1 MAKQAPSR
9 GVAASPAKPQA
20 APAKT
25 PAQAKAPP
33 AKASAQAK
41 ASPSSPAS
49 GDRKQDPKKIRKL
62 IDLGKERGYLT
73 YTEVNEAVPREGST
87 TEELD
92 SVMSM
97 LGDMDIEV
105 VESMDEDGLA
115 PEVEAE
121 VEAEAEPEPEK
132 PEPEERS

>member
-1 MAKQAPSR
+1 MAKHAPTR
-9 GVAASPAKPQA
+9 GAAASGKAAAPAKAQA
-20 APAKT
+20 APA
-25 PAQAKAPP
+25 A
-33 AKASAQAK
+33 
-41 ASPSSPAS
+41 
-49 GDRKQDPKKIRKL
+49 GDKKQDPKKIRKL

-121 VEAEAEPEPEK
+121 AEA
-132 PEPEERS
+132 

>member
-1 MAKQAPSR
+1 MAKHAPSR
-9 GVAASPAKPQA
+9 SAASSAGAKQLPTKAAAAPVAA
-20 APAKT
+20 
-25 PAQAKAPP
+25 
-33 AKASAQAK
+33 
-41 ASPSSPAS
+41 

-87 TEELD
+87 PEELD

-105 VESMDEDGLA
+105 VESMEEESFA
-115 PEVEAE
+115 AE
-121 VEAEAEPEPEK
+121 GGSRARGGRA
-132 PEPEERS
+132 

>member
-1 MAKQAPSR
+1 MAKQSPSRAGAPSSS
-9 GVAASPAKPQA
+9 GG
-20 APAKT
+20 KT
-25 PAQAKAPP
+25 PPP
-33 AKASAQAK
+33 SAQAK
-41 ASPSSPAS
+41 AAAPAPA
-49 GDRKQDPKKIRKL
+49 GDPRKQDPKKKISKL

-73 YTEVNEAVPREGST
+73 YTEVNEAVPRDGSSP
-87 TEELD
+87 EELD

-105 VESMDEDGLA
+105 VESMDEDSLA

-121 VEAEAEPEPEK
+121 AEPEAEPEPEK